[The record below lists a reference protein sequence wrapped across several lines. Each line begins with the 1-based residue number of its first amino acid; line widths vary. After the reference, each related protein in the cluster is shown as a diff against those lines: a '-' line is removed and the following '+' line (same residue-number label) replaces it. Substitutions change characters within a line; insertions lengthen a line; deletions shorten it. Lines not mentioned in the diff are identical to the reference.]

1 MKHLLPTL
9 PTLLTLLLT
18 LLLTPLTAQTPDERI
33 ARQKRVIADLEQ
45 RIATEEQ
52 EIARLKKGRASAQEQ
67 VRRLARQIDARNQ
80 LMEATE
86 QEALLLGQQIDR
98 ADSMARGLGASL
110 AEHKRLYAEMVR
122 EAWRNYRHNN
132 YLTYLFSSEDFSQV
146 TRRIANLRGV
156 ASMREHRMEEIV
168 TLTEQVTDQR
178 SLLERRR
185 HALDS
190 VKRSIE
196 GQRTRLRKDEQ
207 AARASIRQLSKREQ
221 TALAEKVAREQQL
234 DVAIGELRKLTKGN
248 REGSSFSSR
257 TGNLRLPVVDG
268 RVKRYKGNMAEI
280 CGPKGA
286 KVQSVYEGKVIEI
299 KRNRI
304 TGKYDVY
311 IAHGEYLTSYANLGS
326 ITVQKDAKVARNEV
340 IGTIGS
346 AVNLLTMETE
356 YKLVFGIYAPT
367 PDEKML
373 AENCFR

>member
-1 MKHLLPTL
+1 MKHLL